1 MCRLKVTDTQVI
13 IGILLL
19 GVFLRA
25 FYLNQPMRFDES
37 ATFLHYVNQDWGQLF
52 NYTAPNNHVLNTL
65 LIKLTTSPWG
75 GHPFAIRLPAFIFG
89 TACIPL
95 VYAVCRRLGGLG
107 HIAAL
112 SLAVHPYFILFSTN
126 ARGYSAVVFF
136 SLLFLFFAIRLFK
149 QFDGWDLFKLALIG
163 SLGLFSIPIML
174 FPLSGLTLWML
185 IQLSRNGHPSKVIF
199 YKFLLPFL
207 LFGFL
212 ISLSLYLPV
221 IWQTMKHVNSF
232 GEAVDMLLNNEF
244 VQSNAS
250 NLFLDS
256 IGFHF
261 KNAILIYL
269 KDISVIA
276 LCIFISFVA
285 LGVIA
290 DYFDRKVVNITELLV
305 VVLVATFAVFLLKH
319 AMPYPRTWIFLVP
332 FVAILADQGF
342 EFVTKRLKVN
352 ANTVAL
358 LITFF
363 CVNESMTLL
372 AKNSVE
378 QYEDTGRYSDAQVLA
393 KKLSEVLTTNDHLIS
408 PIIPANLPIDF
419 YLWHERVYSA
429 PTKPVNSSSNTY
441 IVMPNEHVKLEMY
454 SQPPLPINTKLDIVR
469 DGKVVKIFEYN
480 GSVIYKEI
488 NNIK

>member
-1 MCRLKVTDTQVI
+1 MYRLKVTDSQVI
-13 IGILLL
+13 IGIVLL

-37 ATFLHYVNQDWGQLF
+37 ATFLHYVNQDWSQLF
-52 NYTAPNNHVLNTL
+52 NYTAPNNHILNTL
-65 LIKLTTSPWG
+65 LIKLTTALWG
-75 GHPFAIRLPAFIFG
+75 SHPFAIRLPAFIFG

-95 VYAVCRRLGGLG
+95 VYFVCRRLGSIG

-126 ARGYSAVVFF
+126 ARGYSAIVFF
-136 SLLFLFFAIRLFK
+136 SLLFLFIAIRLAK
-149 QFDGWDLFKLALIG
+149 QFDRWDLFNLALVG

-174 FPLSGLTLWML
+174 FPLSGLTVWVL
-185 IQLSRNGHPSKVIF
+185 IQLSRNGHPPKVIF
-199 YKFLLPFL
+199 YKFLSPFL

-212 ISLSLYLPV
+212 ISLSLYSPV

-232 GEAVDMLLNNEF
+232 SQALDMLLNNEF

-250 NLFLDS
+250 NLFFNS

-261 KNAILIYL
+261 KNAVLIYL
-269 KDISVIA
+269 KDISIIT
-276 LCIFISFVA
+276 LCVFISFVA

-290 DYFDRKVVNITELLV
+290 DYFDRKVVNITELLI
-305 VVLVATFAVFLLKH
+305 VVLIATLAVFLLKH

-342 EFVTKRLKVN
+342 GFIAERLK
-352 ANTVAL
+352 ADSNTVAL

-363 CVNESMTLL
+363 CASESMTLL

-378 QYEDTGRYSDAQVLA
+378 QYEDTGRYADAQVLA
-393 KKLSEVLTTNDHLIS
+393 KKLNEVLTTSDHLIS

-419 YLWHERVYSA
+419 YLWHERVYGNPS
-429 PTKPVNSSSNTY
+429 TVDSSISNTY
-441 IVMPNEHVKLEMY
+441 IAIPNDNIKLEMY
-454 SQPPLPINTKLDIVR
+454 SQPPLPVNTKLEIIR
-469 DGKVVKIFEYN
+469 DGTFVKIFEYN
-480 GSVIYKEI
+480 GSAIYK
-488 NNIK
+488 KVSSAQ